1 MMIKWTAL
9 TKQYLAPGGQS
20 AMRVVDDVSLEISR
34 NEFVSLVGPSG
45 CGKSTLLNLAAGL
58 DSPTKGEVH
67 FNGNIV
73 SSINSA
79 VGYMTQKDT
88 LLPWKTTGENV
99 AVPLAIR
106 GVGRVERNRLVKHY
120 LSLMGLEA
128 FENHYPSQLSGGMR
142 KRAAIART
150 LIYQPDCLL
159 MDEPFGALDV
169 QIRLLL
175 QRELARILESET
187 GANGKTVVFVTH
199 DLREAIA
206 LSDRVVVLSARP
218 ARIKHERLIPFGR
231 PRDPLSVQFL
241 PEFDAIYK
249 ELWEALEGEVG
260 KGTDA

>member
-1 MMIKWTAL
+1 MIAWTGL
-9 TKQYLAPGGQS
+9 SKYFLAPDGQ
-20 AMRVVDDVSLEISR
+20 AIQVVDDITLDVQR

-58 DSPTKGEVH
+58 DTPTRGTVL
-67 FNGNIV
+67 FDGAALTGLNR
-73 SSINSA
+73 A

-99 AVPLAIR
+99 AVPLRMR
-106 GVGRVERNRLVKHY
+106 GVPRVDCARMVAKY
-120 LSLMGLEA
+120 LALMGMDGFA
-128 FENHYPSQLSGGMR
+128 DYYPAQLSGGMR

-175 QRELARILESET
+175 QRELARILESEG

-218 ARIKHERLIPFGR
+218 ARIKYDRRIPFGR

-241 PEFDAIYK
+241 PEFDVIYK
-249 ELWEALEGEVG
+249 ELWDALESEVG

>member
-1 MMIKWTAL
+1 MIVWNELSKAF
-9 TKQYLAPGGQS
+9 LAPGGQH
-20 AMRVVDDVSLEISR
+20 AVHVVNNVTLRVER

-58 DSPTKGEVH
+58 DQPSRGD
-67 FNGNIV
+67 V
-73 SSINSA
+73 SYDGRKLTSINRE
-79 VGYMTQKDT
+79 VGYMTQKDS
-88 LLPWKTTGENV
+88 LLPWKTTAENI
-99 AVPLAIR
+99 AIPLQIR
-106 GVGRVERNRLVKHY
+106 RLPAAEIRDTVMRY
-120 LSLMGLEA
+120 LSLMGLA
-128 FENHYPSQLSGGMR
+128 DFADYYPSQLSGGMR

-150 LIYQPDCLL
+150 LIYQPACLL

-175 QRELARILESET
+175 QRELARILEAEAGES
-187 GANGKTVVFVTH
+187 GKTVVFVTH

-218 ARIKHERLIPFGR
+218 ARVKYERKIPFAR
-231 PRDPLSVQFL
+231 PRDPLAVQFE
-241 PEFDAIYK
+241 PEFEEIYK

>member
-1 MMIKWTAL
+1 VIKWTEL
-9 TKQYLAPGGQS
+9 SKQYLAPGGQS
-20 AMRVVDDVSLEISR
+20 AMRVVDNVSLEIGR

-58 DSPTKGEVH
+58 DTPTQGEVL
-67 FNGNIV
+67 FNGGRL
-73 SSINSA
+73 SGINSD

-88 LLPWKTTGENV
+88 LLPWKTTGENI
-99 AVPLAIR
+99 AVPLRMR
-106 GVGRVERNRLVKHY
+106 GVGKGERNRLVKQY
-120 LSLMGLEA
+120 LQLMGLEA
-128 FENHYPSQLSGGMR
+128 FENHFPSQLSGGMR

-175 QRELARILESET
+175 QRELARILETE
-187 GANGKTVVFVTH
+187 GGKNGKTVVFVTH

-206 LSDRVVVLSARP
+206 LSDRVIVLSARP
-218 ARIKHERLIPFGR
+218 AKIKHERRIPFAR
-231 PRDPLSVQFL
+231 PRDPLSVQFR
-241 PEFDAIYK
+241 PEFEEIYK

>member
-1 MMIKWTAL
+1 VIQWTGL
-9 TKQYLAPGGQS
+9 SKFFLGPDGN
-20 AMRVVDDVSLEISR
+20 AMRVVDNVDLQIHR

-58 DSPTKGEVH
+58 DTPTKGSVV
-67 FNGNIV
+67 FDGAPLAG
-73 SSINSA
+73 INRA

-88 LLPWKTTGENV
+88 LLPWKTTAENV
-99 AVPLAIR
+99 AVPLRMR
-106 GVGRVERNRLVKHY
+106 GVGRADCARQVARY
-120 LSLMGLEA
+120 LSLMGMEGFA
-128 FENHYPSQLSGGMR
+128 DYYPSQLSGGMR

-175 QRELARILESET
+175 QRELARILETEA

-218 ARIKHERLIPFGR
+218 AQIKYERQIPFGR

-241 PEFDAIYK
+241 PEFDVIYK

-260 KGTDA
+260 KGMDA